1 MKSILVPLILFSFLY
16 SNAQLNVVQK
26 EYKATKI
33 ADAPKVD
40 GILDDAIWST
50 LPELGNFTMFDP
62 EDGTPEPDT
71 HKTKVKIGYTD
82 DAIYVAAYMYDNE
95 PHKILRQISQRDQL
109 NTQADFFAVVLNTYN
124 NNINET
130 KFVVTSA
137 GTLADATSENGRND
151 WSWNTVFKAEISFDD
166 KGWYAEYRIPYSALR
181 FPKKEEQLWGLQF
194 HRKVKH
200 KNVSYSW
207 NYINKNIGNESL
219 YNGLLKNIKN
229 ISPPTRL
236 SFYPFAA
243 VNQEFFDGTN
253 ETTFSAGMDIKYGIS
268 DSFTLDATL
277 IPDFGQAKFDD
288 VTLNLGPFEQTF
300 SENRAFFTEGTEL
313 FNKGGLFYSRRVG
326 NTPSAFNNAYDNLSD
341 TDSIIENPESVKL
354 LNAIKVSGRT
364 KEGLG
369 IGFFNSVTQKTE
381 AEIFDSATGITRKLV
396 TEPTANYNVLVL
408 DQQLE
413 NSSSVSL
420 VNTNVTRNGYYRDAN
435 VTALL
440 FGLNNKKNSFKYSG
454 KAVVSQVNDIDNN
467 KTGFSTKFDIDRTK
481 GRFRYTVTNR
491 IANETYDI
499 NDLGITRETNY
510 NNTSFDASYQNF
522 KPTKRFNKYR
532 INGWF
537 NHNRRLAPSTFVNN
551 SYGVGFFA
559 VTKNRFSFGG
569 NIRGG
574 SILKDFYEPR
584 TANRY
589 LEQPSML
596 GSNVWI
602 STDFRKKFAIESNIN
617 ISTFADSDRRGLYM
631 RVQPRYR
638 FSNQFSL
645 IYTISH
651 WRGNNQIGYVNT
663 VDNDIIMGQR
673 DVKNLVNSITA
684 SYNFSSKQALNFS
697 LRNYWSTASY
707 ADNIYGSLNTD
718 GTLTP
723 FNYDTVNNDHNT
735 NFNIWNVDLTYNW
748 RFAPGSEA
756 ILLYRNQIFNQDEFA
771 ERTFSESFDTLFK
784 QPIKHNFSIKVVYY
798 LDYNT
803 LKGAL
808 KKGNS

>member
-1 MKSILVPLILFSFLY
+1 MKLIFLTIVLFIPTFGF
-16 SNAQLNVVQK
+16 AQLEHAKK
-26 EYKATKI
+26 EYTTTKLTTP
-33 ADAPKVD
+33 PKVD
-40 GILDDAIWST
+40 GVLDDAIWNT

-62 EDGTPEPDT
+62 GDGTPEPDT

-82 DAIYVAAYMYDNE
+82 DAIYVAAYMYDDE

-109 NTQADFFAVVLNTYN
+109 NTQADFFAVILNTYN

-130 KFVVTSA
+130 KFLVTSA
-137 GTLADATSENGRND
+137 GTLADASSENGRDD
-151 WSWNTVFKAEISFDD
+151 WSWNTVFKAEISFDE

-194 HRKVKH
+194 YRKIKH
-200 KNVSYSW
+200 MNESYSW
-207 NYINKNIGNESL
+207 NYIYKNIGNESQ
-219 YNGLLKNIKN
+219 YNGLLKGIKN
-229 ISPPTRL
+229 ITPPTRL
-236 SFYPFAA
+236 SLYPFAA
-243 VNQEFFDGTN
+243 VNQEFFDGTS

-326 NTPSAFNNAYDNLSD
+326 NTPSAINNAYDNLGD
-341 TDSIIENPESVKL
+341 NDSIIENPESVKL

-364 KEGLG
+364 KDGLG

-381 AEIFDSATGITRKLV
+381 ATITNTSTGITRKV
-396 TEPTANYNVLVL
+396 ITEPTTNYNVLVL
-408 DQQLE
+408 DQQLQN
-413 NSSSVSL
+413 NSSVTL
-420 VNTNVTRNGYYRDAN
+420 VNTNVTRNGHYRDAN
-435 VTALL
+435 VSALL

-454 KAVVSQVNDIDNN
+454 KAVISQVNDFNDN

-481 GRFRYTVTNR
+481 GRFRYAITNR
-491 IANETYDI
+491 TSNESYDI

-510 NNTSFDASYQNF
+510 NNTNLEASFQNF
-522 KPTKRFNKYR
+522 EPTKKFNKYR
-532 INGWF
+532 INAWF
-537 NHNRRLAPSTFVNN
+537 NHNRRLVPSTFVNN
-551 SYGVGFFA
+551 SYGIGFFA
-559 VTKNRFSFGG
+559 ATRNRFSFGG

-574 SILKDFYEPR
+574 SKLNDFYEPR
-584 TANRY
+584 TIDRY
-589 LEQPSML
+589 IEQPSIL

-602 STDFRKKFAIESNIN
+602 STDFRKKFAVESNIN
-617 ISTFADSDRRGLYM
+617 FSTFFDSERRGLYM
-631 RVQPRYR
+631 RLQPRYR
-638 FSNQFSL
+638 FSDQFSL

-651 WRGNNQIGYVNT
+651 WRGNNEIGYVNT
-663 VDNDIIMGQR
+663 IDNDIIMGQR

-707 ADNIYGSLNTD
+707 ADDVFGSLNTN
-718 GTLTP
+718 GSLTP
-723 FNYDTVNNDHNT
+723 YNYDTVANNHNT

-756 ILLYRNQIFNQDEFA
+756 ILLYRNQIFNQDEFS
-771 ERTFSESFDTLFK
+771 ERNFSDSFDTLFK
-784 QPIKHNFSIKVVYY
+784 QAIKHNFSVKIVYF
-798 LDYNT
+798 LDYNNI
-803 LKGAL
+803 KGAF
-808 KKGNS
+808 KKANS